1 MGESPGWAAR
11 IGTMLFSGVFMVGFG
26 GVGLFFGLL
35 PLLDTAWQ
43 MWTVRSWVPVSAQ
56 VLDVQLD
63 QRRGSKGSVTYQL
76 VARYAYRFDGR
87 DHESTRVGLERQ
99 MGADN
104 IGDWHQRWHA
114 RLSDARANEQ
124 PVAAWVD
131 PRRPSQAV
139 LERRVR
145 WGLALFRVPFAVLF
159 TAVGVGAALIFGFAL
174 LGLPTRRRQL
184 SSSAARSSK
193 SAAATGASAGREAAV
208 AQRPGGRDLPPLP
221 PGVRGVLQGPGATLH
236 FVRRWPQVG
245 AAVLVLG
252 VLAWLL
258 ASLGGG
264 ASGPVGL
271 VLRALSGTA
280 GLALALHLATLRWTW
295 RLDAGTLEVDR
306 GSWLRDKRLRLDRRD
321 LRSLSHQLVYS
332 SSTNRGP
339 MVEHRRLL
347 AHPPGGPKLALTPA
361 LAGTGSAQVL
371 AWHLQQALDAS
382 ARLAPDDD
390 GAHMAR

>member
-1 MGESPGWAAR
+1 
-11 IGTMLFSGVFMVGFG
+11 
-26 GVGLFFGLL
+26 
-35 PLLDTAWQ
+35 
-43 MWTVRSWVPVSAQ
+43 
-56 VLDVQLD
+56 
-63 QRRGSKGSVTYQL
+63 
-76 VARYAYRFDGR
+76 
-87 DHESTRVGLERQ
+87 

-221 PGVRGVLQGPGATLH
+221 PGVRGVLQGPGARLH

-271 VLRALSGTA
+271 VLRALSAPRGWHWRCTWPPCAGRGVSTRARWRSTA
-280 GLALALHLATLRWTW
+280 GRGCATSGCAWIGVTCVRCRTSWSIRPAPTAGRWSNT
-295 RLDAGTLEVDR
+295 AGCWPIR
-306 GSWLRDKRLRLDRRD
+306 PAA
-321 LRSLSHQLVYS
+321 RSS
-332 SSTNRGP
+332 P
-339 MVEHRRLL
+339 
-347 AHPPGGPKLALTPA
+347 
-361 LAGTGSAQVL
+361 
-371 AWHLQQALDAS
+371 
-382 ARLAPDDD
+382 
-390 GAHMAR
+390 